1 MQISCDKFHLY
12 IHPFSSTYPIQV
24 AVGLEPI
31 PAVTDITRKDTLT
44 HTFTTT
50 NYLESPINP
59 TGGNLTRV
67 PGENRGRHMENMHTD
82 RHQLAETSCQSTAGW
97 LPDSIQAASHS
108 FVPENL
114 RMSDFAV
121 ANLMFWN
128 KLWWERLRSDCEN
141 SQLVSHKPVSK
152 ARIILYYETQHD
164 QNLWYVLFNLA

>member
-82 RHQLAETSCQSTAGW
+82 RHQLAETSCQSTAG
-97 LPDSIQAASHS
+97 
-108 FVPENL
+108 
-114 RMSDFAV
+114 
-121 ANLMFWN
+121 
-128 KLWWERLRSDCEN
+128 
-141 SQLVSHKPVSK
+141 
-152 ARIILYYETQHD
+152 
-164 QNLWYVLFNLA
+164 